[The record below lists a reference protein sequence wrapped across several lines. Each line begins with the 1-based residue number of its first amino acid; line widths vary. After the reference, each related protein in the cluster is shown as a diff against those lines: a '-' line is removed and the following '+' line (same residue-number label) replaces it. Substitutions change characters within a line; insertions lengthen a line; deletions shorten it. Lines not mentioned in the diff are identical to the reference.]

1 MKSMNT
7 EKAAEKEFRRFVR
20 HNLVKPKRCKNFD
33 DANYCIQQ
41 VHLKIQEFKSK
52 FNYVPASAQK
62 IFNEYQ
68 NIQDRMVYENFRE
81 TYQNVL
87 C

>member
-1 MKSMNT
+1 MDSINI
-7 EKAAEKEFRRFVR
+7 EKAAEKEFRKFVKR
-20 HNLVKPKRCKNFD
+20 NLPKPKKCKRID
-33 DANYCIQQ
+33 EANYCLQQ
-41 VHLKIQEFKSK
+41 IHLKIQEFKSK
-52 FNYVPASAQK
+52 FNYVPASAQLM
-62 IFNEYQ
+62 FYEYQ

>member
-1 MKSMNT
+1 MKNRYI
-7 EKAAEKEFRRFVR
+7 KKLIEKEFR
-20 HNLVKPKRCKNFD
+20 
-33 DANYCIQQ
+33 
-41 VHLKIQEFKSK
+41 
-52 FNYVPASAQK
+52 NYVRENLLKPVECKRIDQTNRCIDQLHRLMSEYKLRFDFVPISAQV
-62 IFNEYQ
+62 IFSKYQ